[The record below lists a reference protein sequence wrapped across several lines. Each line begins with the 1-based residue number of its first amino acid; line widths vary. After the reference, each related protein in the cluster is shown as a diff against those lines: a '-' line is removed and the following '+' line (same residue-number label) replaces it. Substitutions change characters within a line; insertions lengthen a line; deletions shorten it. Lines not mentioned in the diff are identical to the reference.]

1 MKKLFALDEKLTLSD
16 LKQERQR
23 IFEGLLNYI
32 FKFRD
37 LSLMCYDPVKEERLV
52 DIGIASMLY
61 EYRLYRTSRS
71 I

>member
-1 MKKLFALDEKLTLSD
+1 
-16 LKQERQR
+16 
-23 IFEGLLNYI
+23 
-32 FKFRD
+32 
-37 LSLMCYDPVKEERLV
+37 MCYDPVKEERLV